1 MGKYPANGWGFHDM
15 HGNVSEWCA
24 DWYGDYPTG
33 AARDPVGPAVGS
45 YRASTRWFLVQLGE
59 QRPFRV
65 SALGRARLQLL
76 QPGLPPQSPTGQQ
89 VAERGLR
96 EPPSRGG
103 ACAGSDRNRTERRFF
118 FPNPSSLS
126 AVANAWVSPANQDL
140 PQYSGRTRQPH
151 GKETECSY
159 IESPLSR
166 DAPAEEVVEI
176 FVPQEWL
183 PENRRKE
190 AIKTLNLSSEGI
202 TSPIIANSQTPL
214 SNT

>member
-1 MGKYPANGWGFHDM
+1 MGVVCGP
-15 HGNVSEWCA
+15 V
-24 DWYGDYPTG
+24 
-33 AARDPVGPAVGS
+33 RDLPDRRSNRSCRSCGRLLP
-45 YRASTRWFLVQLGE
+45 RQTRWFLGLHGA

-65 SALGRARLQLL
+65 SAQARARRQLQL
-76 QPGLPPQSPTGQQ
+76 PGLPPQSPTTSKQ
-89 VAERGLR
+89 VGGVRTPGTAEQ
-96 EPPSRGG
+96 SG
-103 ACAGSDRNRTERRFF
+103 ACAGSDRNRAERRFF

-126 AVANAWVSPANQDL
+126 PVANAWVSPADQDL
-140 PQYSGRTRQPH
+140 PQYSGRTRQPY

-166 DAPAEEVVEI
+166 DAPAEGGAEI
-176 FVPQEWL
+176 FVLKEWL

-202 TSPIIANSQTPL
+202 TSPVVANSQTPL

>member
-1 MGKYPANGWGFHDM
+1 MVVVCGP
-15 HGNVSEWCA
+15 V
-24 DWYGDYPTG
+24 
-33 AARDPVGPAVGS
+33 RDLPDRRSNRSCRSCGRLLP
-45 YRASTRWFLVQLGE
+45 RQTRWFLGLHGA

-65 SALGRARLQLL
+65 SAQARARRQLQL
-76 QPGLPPQSPTGQQ
+76 PGLPPQSPTTSKQ
-89 VAERGLR
+89 VGGVRTPGAAEQ
-96 EPPSRGG
+96 SG
-103 ACAGSDRNRTERRFF
+103 ACAGSDRNRAERRFF

-126 AVANAWVSPANQDL
+126 PVANAWVSPADQDL
-140 PQYSGRTRQPH
+140 PQYSGRTRQPY

-166 DAPAEEVVEI
+166 DAPAEGGAEI
-176 FVPQEWL
+176 FVLKEWL

-190 AIKTLNLSSEGI
+190 AIKTLNLSSLDI